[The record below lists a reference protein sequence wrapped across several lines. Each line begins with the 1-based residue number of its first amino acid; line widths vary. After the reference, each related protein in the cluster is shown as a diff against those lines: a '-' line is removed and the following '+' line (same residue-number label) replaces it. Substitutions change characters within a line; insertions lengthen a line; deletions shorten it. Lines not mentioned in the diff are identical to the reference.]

1 METARG
7 PPYAIF
13 SVPVVRAHLP
23 FSVVHALLK
32 LVKNFLELKEVA
44 RFV

>member
-13 SVPVVRAHLP
+13 SVPVVRSHPP
-23 FSVVHALLK
+23 FSVVVVIDALLK
-32 LVKNFLELKEVA
+32 LV
-44 RFV
+44 